1 MSTANTTLADEVA
14 AIMADV
20 AVDVP
25 GVATAFGRRAAAN
38 HNSPPMVGWW
48 PASETPQGARKNAFP
63 GGRRELYSSELTLT
77 VRCWGIA
84 ATPDRTY
91 AANDLEATMLLRE
104 SVLAC
109 LQRRW
114 PGTHRWTRGVYV
126 VEPSQSDLGE
136 SVDLTI
142 VLSLGVLDRTPTRA
156 SITTT
161 TLTTAAVPFADGLL
175 QPGETR

>member
-1 MSTANTTLADEVA
+1 MSTANTTLAAEVT

-48 PASETPQGARKNAFP
+48 PASEVPGGARKNSFP

-77 VRCWGIA
+77 VRCWGLA
-84 ATPDRTY
+84 ATPDHTY
-91 AANDLEATMLLRE
+91 AASDLEAAMLLRE

-114 PGTHRWTRGVYV
+114 PGSHRWTRSAWVTD
-126 VEPSQSDLGE
+126 PSASDLGE

-142 VLSLGVLDRTPTRA
+142 VLCLGVLDRAPTRA

>member
-1 MSTANTTLADEVA
+1 MSTANTTLAAEVA

-48 PASETPQGARKNAFP
+48 PASEVPAGARKNSFP
-63 GGRRELYSSELTLT
+63 GGRRELYSAELTLT

-91 AANDLEATMLLRE
+91 AATDAEAVMLLRE

-114 PGTHRWTRGVYV
+114 PGVLERSAPPDRV
-126 VEPSQSDLGE
+126 VADWCDQL
-136 SVDLTI
+136 
-142 VLSLGVLDRTPTRA
+142 RA
-156 SITTT
+156 
-161 TLTTAAVPFADGLL
+161 LMPVVVAQA
-175 QPGETR
+175 